1 MSTNKSFDVGI
12 LFFDRLDRPE
22 DLREV
27 RPDDHAEEVAFV
39 E

>member
-1 MSTNKSFDVGI
+1 VQSGGLDGI

-22 DLREV
+22 DLREA
-27 RPDDHAEEVAFV
+27 RPDDQEEEVAFV